1 VVKVWS
7 RRNVVG
13 RARSEPSIAQG
24 FAEIRKLKTEGRSSM
39 FVNFFIQRPVFA
51 SVCALLI
58 LLAGIAVIPT
68 LPISQFPDLAPP
80 QVGVSSF
87 YTGASAQTVESAV
100 TIPLEQQINGA
111 EGMKYMTSTSGN
123 DGSSSI
129 TVTFDLSRNPDLA
142 TVDIQNRVNTAQGRL
157 PAAVKAVGITTAKTS
172 QNFVFGAAVISDNN
186 KYSTLFMSNYLDIY
200 VKDSLKRIPGVAD
213 VIIFGERKY
222 SMRLWLDPG
231 RLAGRSLTA
240 PDVVN
245 ALSEQNVEVAAGQ
258 VGQQPANPAQQ
269 YQISV
274 RAVGR
279 LSEPEQFDNIIL
291 KTNADGTLVRLRDV
305 GRAELGAED
314 YSSDIQF
321 NGQDSV
327 GLGVTQLSTANAL
340 DVDRLAIAELNRLSK
355 SFPPGMHVKVAFD
368 TTDAVGES
376 IRDVAFTVGSAIL
389 LVILVIFVFLGDW
402 RTTLIHFIATPVSL
416 IGTFIFVK
424 LLGFSINTLTLFGI
438 TLATGLVV
446 DDAIV
451 VIENIERHMAEG
463 EHDSH
468 KAAAAATA
476 EITSAVIATSLVLVA
491 VFVPVAFFPGTTGIL
506 FRQFALTIAFSIAI
520 SAFNALTLAPVL
532 AAIFLSG
539 PHRKKW
545 WWLQKFDDAIV
556 VLTRG
561 YRALLHHVLRY
572 KLAMVVLFFAG
583 LGATYLVLRH
593 VPQGFVPDED
603 QGYFIVVVQAP
614 AGASLEYTKA
624 IGKQVSGMLS
634 DVTEAEGT
642 FSIAGFSFS
651 GSASNQGLIFVP
663 LKPYSQRKGE
673 EHSATA
679 ILNRV
684 RPRLFGIS
692 GAIVFAT
699 LPPAVQGLGNF
710 GGFQFVVQ
718 DQAAHTL
725 EELSSVAHDMIRQA
739 GTRKDLVGLYTPFTA
754 NDPQYLVTIDR
765 EKAKSLHVPL
775 SQITDT
781 LGVYMGSDY
790 VNDFDFNNRSYR
802 VYIQADKQFRSE
814 AQDMKQFYVRSDSGA
829 MVPLDNL
836 ISITQTTTPQVISH
850 YNLFRSAEIDGS
862 AAPGYSSGQ
871 AITAMDDLAKKMPQ
885 GFSYSWTGLSL
896 EELQAGG
903 TSLILFGLGTVV
915 VYLTL
920 SAQYESFVLPFIV
933 LLAVPMALLGALG
946 AQWIRGLQNDVFCQ
960 VGLVMLVGLS
970 SKNAILIVEF
980 SEQLRERGVPLLEAA
995 IQAAAIRLRPI
1006 LMTSLAFI
1014 LGVVPLVF
1022 ATGAGENGRHSV
1034 GTTVFGGMIM
1044 STFLN
1049 LFFIPVLYLIIEGWR
1064 EHGKKTV
1071 EVRAS

>member
-1 VVKVWS
+1 M
-7 RRNVVG
+7 
-13 RARSEPSIAQG
+13 
-24 FAEIRKLKTEGRSSM
+24 FA
-39 FVNFFIQRPVFA
+39 NFFIRRPVFA
-51 SVCALLI
+51 SVCAMLI
-58 LLAGIAVIPT
+58 VLAGAAVIPS
-68 LPISQFPDLAPP
+68 LPIAQFPNLAPP

-87 YTGASAQTVESAV
+87 YIGASAQTVESAV

-129 TVTFDLSRNPDLA
+129 LVTFDLTRNPDLD

-157 PAAVKAVGITTAKTS
+157 PAAVKSVGITTQKTS

-186 KYSTLFMSNYLDIY
+186 KYSTLFMSNYLDVY
-200 VKDSLKRIPGVAD
+200 VRDAMKRIPGVAD

-222 SMRLWLDPG
+222 SMRLWLDPV
-231 RLAGRSLTA
+231 RMAGRGLTA
-240 PDVVN
+240 PDVVS

-258 VGQQPANPAQQ
+258 VGQQPAMPGQD
-269 YQISV
+269 YQVSV

-279 LSEPEQFDNIIL
+279 LSEPAQFDNIIL
-291 KTNADGTLVRLRDV
+291 KTNNDGTLVRLKDV
-305 GRAELGAED
+305 GRAELGAET
-314 YSSDIQF
+314 YSSDLQF
-321 NGQDSV
+321 NGQDAV
-327 GLGVTQLSTANAL
+327 GLAVVQLSTANAL
-340 DVDRLAIAELNRLSK
+340 EVDRLAIAELDRLSK
-355 SFPPGMHVKVAFD
+355 NFPPGMHVKLAFD
-368 TTDAVGES
+368 TTDAVVES
-376 IRDVAFTVGSAIL
+376 IRDVLFTVGSAIL
-389 LVILVIFVFLGDW
+389 LVILVIFIFLGDW
-402 RTTLIHFIATPVSL
+402 RTTMIHFIATPVSL
-416 IGTFIFVK
+416 IGTFAFVK

-451 VIENIERHMAEG
+451 VIENIERHIAGG

-468 KAAAAATA
+468 KAAIAATT

-520 SAFNALTLAPVL
+520 SAFNALTLAPAL

-539 PHRKKW
+539 SHGQKW
-545 WWLQKFDDAIV
+545 WWIRKFNDGV
-556 VLTRG
+556 SLLTRG
-561 YRALLHHVLRY
+561 YQRLLHHVLDY
-572 KLAMVVLFFAG
+572 KFAMAILFFAG
-583 LGATYLVLRH
+583 LGLTYFVFKR
-593 VPQGFVPDED
+593 VPTGFVPNED
-603 QGYFIVVVQAP
+603 QGYFIIVIQAP
-614 AGASLEYTKA
+614 SGASLEYTKS
-624 IGKQVSGMLS
+624 IGKQVSAMLAHIS
-634 DVTEAEGT
+634 EAEGT
-642 FSIAGFSFS
+642 FSVAGFSFA
-651 GSASNQGLIFVP
+651 GTAPNQGLIFVP

-673 EHSATA
+673 QHSATA
-679 ILNRV
+679 IVNRV
-684 RPRLFGIS
+684 RPMLFGIQ

-699 LPPAVQGLGNF
+699 LPPAIQGLGQF
-710 GGFQFVVQ
+710 GGFQFEVQ
-718 DQAAHTL
+718 DQAAHHL
-725 EELSSVAHDMIRQA
+725 DELAAATQGLMRQGA
-739 GTRKDLVGLYTPFTA
+739 QRKDLVGLYTPFTA
-754 NDPQYLVTIDR
+754 NDPQFMVTIDR
-765 EKAKSLHVPL
+765 EKAKSLRVPL

-781 LGVYMGSDY
+781 LGVYMGSAY

-802 VYIQADKQFRSE
+802 VYVQADKQFRATSD
-814 AQDMKQFYVRSDSGA
+814 DMKRFYVRSDTGA

-862 AAPGYSSGQ
+862 AAPGFSSGQ
-871 AITAMDDLAKKMPQ
+871 AIAAMDDLAKKLPQ

-903 TSLILFGLGTVV
+903 TSLILFGLGTLV

-946 AQWIRGLQNDVFCQ
+946 GQWIRGLQNDVYCQ

-980 SEQLRERGVPLLEAA
+980 AEQLRERGVPLVESAV
-995 IQAAAIRLRPI
+995 QAATIRLRPI

-1014 LGVVPLVF
+1014 LGVVPLVV
-1022 ATGAGENGRHSV
+1022 ASGAGENGRHSV

-1044 STFLN
+1044 STVLN
-1049 LFFIPVLYLIIEGWR
+1049 LFFIPVLYLIVEGWR
-1064 EHGKKTV
+1064 EHGKAPTH
-1071 EVRAS
+1071 R